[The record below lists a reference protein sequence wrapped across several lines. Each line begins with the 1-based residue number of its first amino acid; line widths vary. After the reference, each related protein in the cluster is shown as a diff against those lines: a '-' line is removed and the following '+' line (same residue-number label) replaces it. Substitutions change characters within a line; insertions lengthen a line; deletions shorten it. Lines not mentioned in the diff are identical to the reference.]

1 MTEAEN
7 WIPVFANDDGGTKG
21 QKEMSPRGFDMTRRI
36 AFSWKQLF
44 YRPVYSWKCIFYASV
59 EFFRE
64 MSYINSACGGWSIV
78 LKPAGDEIP
87 RV

>member
-36 AFSWKQLF
+36 ALRGKQLF
-44 YRPVYSWKCIFYASV
+44 YRPVYS
-59 EFFRE
+59 
-64 MSYINSACGGWSIV
+64 
-78 LKPAGDEIP
+78 
-87 RV
+87 